1 MTTFFKELFQYSNH
15 FNQLLISKLIENSD
29 KVSEKTNQLQNHI
42 INAHQ
47 IWNSR
52 LLNKKPFDV
61 FEIHS
66 VTELKKLDNENYQ
79 NTLKIIEA
87 TNLAQIFEYTNTKG
101 QTFTNSVQDILF
113 HIINHST
120 YHRAQIAT
128 EFKQFGLDPLV
139 TDYIFYKR
147 DEKTLI

>member
-61 FEIHS
+61 
-66 VTELKKLDNENYQ
+66 LD
-79 NTLKIIEA
+79 
-87 TNLAQIFEYTNTKG
+87 
-101 QTFTNSVQDILF
+101 V
-113 HIINHST
+113 
-120 YHRAQIAT
+120 
-128 EFKQFGLDPLV
+128 
-139 TDYIFYKR
+139 YKR
-147 DEKTLI
+147 QEYK

>member
-15 FNQLLISKLIENSD
+15 FNQLLIAKLIENSD

-52 LLNKKPFDV
+52 LLNEKPFDV

-66 VTELKKLDNENYQ
+66 VTELKKLDNENHQ

-128 EFKQFGLDPLV
+128 EFKQFGLEPLV

-147 DEKTLI
+147 DEKILI